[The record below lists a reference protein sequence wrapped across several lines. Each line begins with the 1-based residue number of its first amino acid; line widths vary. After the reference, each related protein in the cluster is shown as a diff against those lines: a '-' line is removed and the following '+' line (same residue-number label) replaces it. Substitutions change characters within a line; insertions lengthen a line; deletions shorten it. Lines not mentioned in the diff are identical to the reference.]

1 MREKSIHMKLK
12 QLEVFVMVADCRS
25 FSEAAKM
32 LFLTQ
37 PTISAH
43 IQSLERE
50 LNTKLI
56 ARNTKNVCLTH
67 QGKQLYQYAREMLLL
82 QDKILELFVSEERNP
97 AKSLVIAA
105 STIPSQYLLPDIL
118 AKFQEKYPHEQ
129 FEIRETDSGKVIEAV
144 ANHLADIGF
153 VGTVLE
159 NKNCEYIPF
168 YEDELTIIMPNTD
181 KFKKIKNRQTDLKWI
196 QSEPIIMREKES
208 GTRKEAERILKHAGI
223 DLTKLQIIANIENTE
238 LIKRSVKNGMGIT
251 IISKLAVREDIAS
264 GKVLAFPL
272 EKKSSTRT
280 LNLVYHKNFPL
291 LKSAANLRKMVQE
304 MYHLISY

>member
-1 MREKSIHMKLK
+1 MQEKSIYMKLK
-12 QLEVFVMVADCRS
+12 QLEVFVMVADCQS

-43 IQSLERE
+43 IQSLEKE

-56 ARNTKNVCLTH
+56 ARNTKNVCLTQ

-82 QDKILELFVSEERNP
+82 QDKILELFVSEEGSP

-118 AKFQEKYPHEQ
+118 ARFQEKYPHEQ

-144 ANHLADIGF
+144 ANHTADIGF

-159 NKNCEYIPF
+159 NKSCRYIPF
-168 YEDELTIIMPNTD
+168 YEDELTVIMPNT
-181 KFKKIKNRQTDLKWI
+181 KKYQQIKNTQTDLKWM
-196 QSEPIIMREKES
+196 QTAPVIMREKES
-208 GTRKEAERILKHAGI
+208 GTRKETERILQNAGI
-223 DLTKLQIIANIENTE
+223 DFAHMQIIANIESTE

-251 IISKLAVREDIAS
+251 VISKLAVREEIAS
-264 GKVLAFPL
+264 GAVLTFPL
-272 EKKSSTRT
+272 EKESSTRM

-291 LKSAANLRKMVQE
+291 LKPAANLLKTVQE
-304 MYHLISY
+304 MYHSSSY